1 MKREPRHHALTSLGM
16 LCTTIGSRYSLQ
28 VRDSLPVIGMLAIK
42 QLNIDPKEY
51 NNSDEFRRDY
61 LVYTYLRK
69 YEGAADDRK
78 LEELALL
85 SFKETEDRVATFNF
99 LLKSGFG
106 ADFVTSNV
114 EGVLSDAKR
123 KIARW
128 LGKAPGSSHSASAEF
143 YWSCGWGKGATSSL
157 TARVATLDN
166 KILESRISVTPRAL
180 PYIRSYLESSPLWL
194 SARLGYPVEAR
205 YSVLRSEFEITEDG
219 RFSTVP
225 KDFKSRRVID
235 VQPTA
240 NLFLQKGIGK
250 MIRRRLKRCGIDL
263 DDQSRNQILAS
274 RAHKAL
280 YATIDLAKASDSI
293 PIELVR
299 LLLPP
304 DWFQI
309 LWDLRTHRISNGE
322 TSLYV
327 HKFSAMGNGF
337 TFELESLIFFAL
349 CEAVVRDERS
359 DDVSE
364 IAVYGDDIIVAQQH
378 SSRVIQ
384 ILEAVGFQVNNE
396 KSFTEGRFF
405 ESCGKHYFDGID
417 VTPVYQKEVIRDLPS
432 AIRAA
437 NRLFRWAVR
446 SGSGIFID
454 STIRSSYDYL
464 ASYALKQGRQRFY
477 NLSELPLLQWDNVSD
492 DGLLSADFCPF
503 TDINGLYSQKC
514 LHFQPYR
521 YRGSEYALYSDALR
535 VGDKGQESR
544 GLVGP
549 RDSGKFHIT
558 KRRLWR
564 SVTRTLPWV

>member
-1 MKREPRHHALTSLGM
+1 MS
-16 LCTTIGSRYSLQ
+16 
-28 VRDSLPVIGMLAIK
+28 VIK
-42 QLNIDPKEY
+42 DLNIDPKAY
-51 NNSDEFRRDY
+51 NNSDEFRKDY

-69 YEGAADDRK
+69 YEGAADDNR

-85 SFKETEDRVATFNF
+85 SFKETEDRVATFNL

-106 ADFVTSNV
+106 ADFVTANV
-114 EGVLSDAKR
+114 EGILSDAKR

-128 LGKAPGSSHSASAEF
+128 LGQAPGCSYSASAEF
-143 YWSCGWGKGATSSL
+143 YWSCGWGKGAISSL
-157 TARVATLDN
+157 PAKVATLDN
-166 KILESRISVTPRAL
+166 KILESKLSVTSRAL
-180 PYIRSYLESSPLWL
+180 PYMQLFMENSPQWL
-194 SARLGYPVEAR
+194 SARLGFPIEGAF
-205 YSVLRSEFEITEDG
+205 SMLRSEFNVLEDG

-274 RAHKAL
+274 RAFKAG

-293 PIELVR
+293 PTEFVR

-304 DWFQI
+304 DWFRI
-309 LWDLRTHRISNGE
+309 LWDLRTHRISDG
-322 TSLYV
+322 TQSSFV

-349 CEAVVRDERS
+349 CEAVVRDERK
-359 DDVSE
+359 DDISE
-364 IAVYGDDIIVAQQH
+364 IAVYGDDIIVHQQH

-384 ILEAVGFQVNNE
+384 ILEAVGFQVNDE

-417 VTPVYQKEVIRDLPS
+417 VTPVYQKEIIRDLPS
-432 AIRAA
+432 GIRAA
-437 NRLFRWAVR
+437 NRLMRWAIR
-446 SGSGIFID
+446 SGCSIYAD
-454 STIRSSYDYL
+454 SAIRCAYDYL
-464 ASYALKQGRQRFY
+464 ATFSLKKGKERFNNLKALPC
-477 NLSELPLLQWDNVSD
+477 LEWDNVSD
-492 DGLLSADFCPF
+492 DGLLTLDFIPK
-503 TDINGLYSQKC
+503 TDVNGLYVQKC
-514 LHFQPYR
+514 LHFQPYK

-558 KRRLWR
+558 PRRFWR
-564 SVTRTLPWV
+564 SVNRTLPWL